1 MNSWLVIKT
10 RSRWEKKVVR
20 LLVQK
25 GIDAFCPVL
34 RSKHQ
39 WSDRLKTVEKPILKS
54 YVFVKV
60 AHEQRTLVRLT
71 EGVVN
76 FVYRSGKPVLV
87 KEKLIN
93 NIRKFQHAHP
103 AVDVVTTPGLANGV
117 LAERRKNKAATLWIE
132 GLDLLLVPRLS
143 QSEHIETTT
152 DK

>member
-1 MNSWLVIKT
+1 M
-10 RSRWEKKVVR
+10 VR

-34 RSKHQ
+34 RAKHQ
-39 WSDRLKTVEKPILKS
+39 WSDRMKTVEKPILKS

-60 AHEQRTLVRLT
+60 AQEQRTLVRLT
-71 EGVVN
+71 DGVVN

-87 KEKLIN
+87 KEKIIN

-103 AVDVVTTPGLANGV
+103 AVDVVKTVSLANGA
-117 LAERRKNKAATLWIE
+117 LPERGKNKAPSLWIE
-132 GLDLLLVPRLS
+132 GLDLFLVPRLS
-143 QSEHIETTT
+143 QSERIETTT

>member
-1 MNSWLVIKT
+1 M
-10 RSRWEKKVVR
+10 VR

-34 RSKHQ
+34 RLKHQ

-60 AHEQRTLVRLT
+60 AQEQRTLVRLT
-71 EGVVN
+71 DGVVN

-103 AVDVVTTPGLANGV
+103 AVDVVKAVNLQNGGTP
-117 LAERRKNKAATLWIE
+117 AEQGKHKAPSLWIE